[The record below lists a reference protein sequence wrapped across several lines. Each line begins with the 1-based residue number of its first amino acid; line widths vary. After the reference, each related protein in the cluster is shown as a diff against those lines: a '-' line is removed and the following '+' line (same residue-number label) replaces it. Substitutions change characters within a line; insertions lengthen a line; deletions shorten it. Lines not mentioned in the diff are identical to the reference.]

1 MQVGEHGN
9 CTWVDKFQIFI
20 FFFLLLLYCNTI
32 SADKQNKYHLTSSLL
47 ELWVEYWL

>member
-9 CTWVDKFQIFI
+9 CIWVEKFQKFI
-20 FFFLLLLYCNTI
+20 FFFLLLLYCSTI

-47 ELWVEYWL
+47 ELQVEYWL